1 MSANTIADVNAVT
14 SPATDMNAG
23 LNIIQKP
30 TAPPS
35 YVSTRNACKMC
46 APLGASLVFRGIEGA
61 VPFLHGSQGCATYMR
76 RYIISHFREPM
87 DIAAS
92 GFSESSAIFGG
103 GDNLRRGLQ
112 NVTAQYK
119 PIMIGVATTCLCETI
134 GEDVASMISEYVLH
148 VSQDAETGGFAPQLV
163 HVSTPS
169 YSGTHVDGF
178 HAAVRSVVEALATPE
193 PAPAHHVNVFPGMVS
208 AADIRY
214 LKEIIEDFEISS
226 IVLPDYSE
234 TLDGPALDAYEKI
247 PAGGTPIHG
256 IRSAAGA
263 RSSIEFGRTL
273 RQRDTAAAF
282 LESTFGVR
290 AHRLGLPIGVN
301 ETDRFFS
308 ALQEIADRPMP
319 RKHEMERGRLVDA
332 YVDGH
337 KYVFGKRAIVY
348 GEEDLVVGL
357 AALLAEIG
365 IIPVLCASGGKSGV
379 LTQAIAEVAPNLPEP
394 PEICDGTDFMSIAE
408 KAKLLKPD
416 LLIGNSKG
424 YGIARD
430 LGIPLVRAGFP
441 IHDRIGGQR
450 ILHLGYRG
458 AQQLFDRIVNALL
471 EYKQQTAE
479 IGYSYM

>member
-1 MSANTIADVNAVT
+1 MSADT
-14 SPATDMNAG
+14 SALTNMTAS
-23 LNIIQKP
+23 LNILQKP
-30 TAPPS
+30 AAPPS
-35 YVSTRNACKMC
+35 YVSTRNACKLC

-103 GDNLRRGLQ
+103 GENLRRGLQ
-112 NVTAQYK
+112 NVSVQYK
-119 PIMIGVATTCLCETI
+119 PSMIGIATTCLCETI
-134 GEDVASMISEYVLH
+134 GEDVAAMVREYQEAQIDLP
-148 VSQDAETGGFAPQLV
+148 TPQLV

-169 YSGTHVDGF
+169 YIGTHVDGF
-178 HAAVRSVVEALATPE
+178 HAAVRSVVATLATPE
-193 PAPAHHVNVFPGMVS
+193 PEPSHHVNLFPGMVS
-208 AADIRY
+208 TADIRY
-214 LKEIIEDFEISS
+214 LKEIAEDFELSS

-234 TLDGPALDAYEKI
+234 TLDGPALDAYERI
-247 PAGGTPIHG
+247 PAGGTPIQG

-263 RSSIEFGRTL
+263 RASIEFGRSI

-290 AHRLGLPIGVN
+290 AHRLGLPIGIN

-308 ALQEIADRPMP
+308 TLKDIADRPVP
-319 RKHEMERGRLVDA
+319 RQHEMERGRLIDS

-365 IIPVLCASGGKSGV
+365 IIPVLCASGGKSGA
-379 LTQAIAEVAPNLPEP
+379 LRQAITEIAPSSPGVTEV
-394 PEICDGTDFMSIAE
+394 CDDTDFMSIGE

-430 LGIPLVRAGFP
+430 LGIPLVRVGFP

-458 AQQLFDRIVNALL
+458 TQQLFDRIVNALL
-471 EYKQQTAE
+471 EHKQQTAE
-479 IGYSYM
+479 VGYSYL

>member
-1 MSANTIADVNAVT
+1 MSADVSVSAVT
-14 SPATDMNAG
+14 NMNAG
-23 LNIIQKP
+23 LNILQKP
-30 TAPPS
+30 APQPS
-35 YVSTRNACKMC
+35 YVSTRNACKLC
-46 APLGASLVFRGIEGA
+46 APLGACLVFRGIEGA

-103 GDNLRRGLQ
+103 GENLRRGLQ

-119 PIMIGVATTCLCETI
+119 PSMIGVATTCLCETI
-134 GEDVASMISEYVLH
+134 GEDVAAMVREYTLRAGLE
-148 VSQDAETGGFAPQLV
+148 AEIGGQAPQLV

-178 HAAVRSVVEALATPE
+178 HAAVRSVVETLAAPG
-193 PAPAHHVNVFPGMVS
+193 PAPSHHINLFPGMVS
-208 AADIRY
+208 AADLRY
-214 LKEIIEDFEISS
+214 LKEIAEDFEISS
-226 IVLPDYSE
+226 LVLPDYSE

-247 PAGGTPIHG
+247 PAGGTPIQG

-263 RSSIEFGRTL
+263 RASIEFGRTI

-282 LESTFGVR
+282 LESTFGVP
-290 AHRLGLPIGVN
+290 AHRLGLPIGIN

-308 ALQEIADRPMP
+308 TLQEIADRPVP
-319 RKHEMERGRLVDA
+319 RKYEMERGRLVDS
-332 YVDGH
+332 YVDAH
-337 KYVFGKRAIVY
+337 KYAFGKRAIVY

-379 LTQAIAEVAPNLPEP
+379 LREAIAEVTAKGATNLPEP
-394 PEICDGTDFMSIAE
+394 LEICDGADFMSIAE

-416 LLIGNSKG
+416 LMIGNSKG

-430 LGIPLVRAGFP
+430 LGIPLVRVGFP

-458 AQQLFDRIVNALL
+458 TQKLFDRIVNALL
-471 EYKQQTAE
+471 EFKQETAE
-479 IGYSYM
+479 IGYSYI